1 MPCCKLGTLHSPSRT
16 KSPLTTHPR
25 SHPEHSTKHQ
35 ICNLKVVDCGPS
47 ENRCN
52 HIEIKKLLH
61 SLQRKVPLPGEE
73 ELQKE
78 DTKSSQDLQTIGT
91 RTPEDSDQR
100 SRSESQ
106 SLSCTR
112 VVRDRISLGTII
124 VDARVRARSSIFVSS
139 GVSILEGGACLH

>member
-1 MPCCKLGTLHSPSRT
+1 MPRCKLGT

-25 SHPEHSTKHQ
+25 NHPEHSTKHEM
-35 ICNLKVVDCGPS
+35 CSLLLLVVDCGNC